1 MKAKKEI
8 IRFQEGT
15 SVKLTFTFD
24 TPIDS
29 NGKYGKQFC
38 YGVNDDMGHEKV
50 IFATEKLNNILQT
63 IGDLKGRKLEIE
75 KKSTDKGK
83 NYWVIS
89 EYGEDITPDDSLV
102 REYLRNFGVK
112 NQTQED
118 IEDLKMRVY
127 DLERAVKNLNGGK
140 FF

>member
-102 REYLRNFGVK
+102 REYLRKIG
-112 NQTQED
+112 
-118 IEDLKMRVY
+118 L
-127 DLERAVKNLNGGK
+127 L
-140 FF
+140 